1 MHVKTERLAILL
13 TSGQKRTLAAL
24 ADELRRSVKESRA
37 ALRAALTQ
45 TEATLAQL
53 AKRRKERLSA

>member
-1 MHVKTERLAILL
+1 VKTERLVIPV

-24 ADELRRSVKESRA
+24 ADKLRRSVKESRA

>member
-1 MHVKTERLAILL
+1 MKTERLAILL

-24 ADELRRSVKESRA
+24 ADELRRSVKKSRA